1 MTHRF
6 TAGTLGTLAA
16 ALVFAY
22 APLNAAHAAANQP
35 APAVSAP
42 QAQKQLQ
49 RLADRYYDA
58 QARFNPL
65 NATTFGDN
73 RYDDQLGKGI
83 VPAVRARQFALY
95 RQFLASLNTIKR
107 AQLASKDQVSYDIL
121 GYELKTALAFETF
134 PEHLLPLNQLDSVP
148 VVLANYASG
157 EGPQPISNVKQYD
170 AYLSRI
176 GQLPAW
182 IDQAIA
188 NMREGIRDGV
198 VLPKSLIA
206 SALPQ
211 FQKLLSS
218 TPETS
223 IYYTPVTKFPAN
235 FSDADK
241 QRLTQSYRAIIGAK
255 LMPALA
261 RLARFV
267 ENDYLPAG
275 RDSSGRSALPNGAA
289 WYQANVAAQTS
300 TTLQPEQIHQ
310 IGLKEV
316 ARIQQQ
322 YAIIGP
328 KLGYDGPPAGLP
340 AWVAAQEKFRPFK
353 TDQEVLDVYRKL
365 NEQLNSK
372 LPALF
377 TLVPKV
383 PLELRLEPELSRDT
397 AASHYTA
404 PAPDGTRPG
413 VFWLVVTDPKRYPST
428 GMTTLFL
435 HEGKPGHHFQ
445 IALTQE
451 LNLPDFRKF
460 GDNNAFIEGWALYA
474 ETLGKEM
481 DLFNDPAQYFGNLND
496 EMVRAV
502 RLVIDTGL
510 HAKGWSREKT
520 IQYMS
525 DTLGY
530 DTVAKRETERYMAW
544 PGQALGYKIGSL
556 KILELRQRAEA
567 ALGPKFSLP
576 KFHAVVLDDGPLP
589 LNLLEAKVDRW
600 IAEQK

>member
-1 MTHRF
+1 
-6 TAGTLGTLAA
+6 
-16 ALVFAY
+16 
-22 APLNAAHAAANQP
+22 
-35 APAVSAP
+35 
-42 QAQKQLQ
+42 
-49 RLADRYYDA
+49 
-58 QARFNPL
+58 
-65 NATTFGDN
+65 
-73 RYDDQLGKGI
+73 
-83 VPAVRARQFALY
+83 
-95 RQFLASLNTIKR
+95 
-107 AQLASKDQVSYDIL
+107 
-121 GYELKTALAFETF
+121 
-134 PEHLLPLNQLDSVP
+134 
-148 VVLANYASG
+148 
-157 EGPQPISNVKQYD
+157 
-170 AYLSRI
+170 
-176 GQLPAW
+176 
-182 IDQAIA
+182 
-188 NMREGIRDGV
+188 
-198 VLPKSLIA
+198 
-206 SALPQ
+206 
-211 FQKLLSS
+211 
-218 TPETS
+218 
-223 IYYTPVTKFPAN
+223 
-235 FSDADK
+235 
-241 QRLTQSYRAIIGAK
+241 
-255 LMPALA
+255 
-261 RLARFV
+261 
-267 ENDYLPAG
+267 
-275 RDSSGRSALPNGAA
+275 
-289 WYQANVAAQTS
+289 
-300 TTLQPEQIHQ
+300 
-310 IGLKEV
+310 
-316 ARIQQQ
+316 
-322 YAIIGP
+322 

-530 DTVAKRETERYMAW
+530 DTVAKR
-544 PGQALGYKIGSL
+544 
-556 KILELRQRAEA
+556 
-567 ALGPKFSLP
+567 
-576 KFHAVVLDDGPLP
+576 
-589 LNLLEAKVDRW
+589 
-600 IAEQK
+600 

>member
-1 MTHRF
+1 
-6 TAGTLGTLAA
+6 
-16 ALVFAY
+16 

-211 FQKLLSS
+211 FQKLLSNS
-218 TPETS
+218 PETS

-255 LMPALA
+255 LMPALV

-267 ENDYLPAG
+267 ETDYLPAG
-275 RDSSGRSALPNGAA
+275 RDSSGRGALPNGAA
-289 WYQANVAAQTS
+289 WYQANVAAQT
-300 TTLQPEQIHQ
+300 TTALQPEQIHQ

-328 KLGYDGPPAGLP
+328 
-340 AWVAAQEKFRPFK
+340 
-353 TDQEVLDVYRKL
+353 
-365 NEQLNSK
+365 
-372 LPALF
+372 
-377 TLVPKV
+377 
-383 PLELRLEPELSRDT
+383 
-397 AASHYTA
+397 
-404 PAPDGTRPG
+404 
-413 VFWLVVTDPKRYPST
+413 
-428 GMTTLFL
+428 
-435 HEGKPGHHFQ
+435 
-445 IALTQE
+445 
-451 LNLPDFRKF
+451 
-460 GDNNAFIEGWALYA
+460 
-474 ETLGKEM
+474 
-481 DLFNDPAQYFGNLND
+481 
-496 EMVRAV
+496 
-502 RLVIDTGL
+502 
-510 HAKGWSREKT
+510 
-520 IQYMS
+520 
-525 DTLGY
+525 
-530 DTVAKRETERYMAW
+530 
-544 PGQALGYKIGSL
+544 
-556 KILELRQRAEA
+556 
-567 ALGPKFSLP
+567 
-576 KFHAVVLDDGPLP
+576 
-589 LNLLEAKVDRW
+589 
-600 IAEQK
+600 